1 MGEERGGGKKM
12 EYLRVY
18 TRQAKEVLEE
28 LERTGVYR
36 VKEEYIRKKNDDIS
50 DCYLKLY
57 SWFTSR

>member
-28 LERTGVYR
+28 LERTGF
-36 VKEEYIRKKNDDIS
+36 IG
-50 DCYLKLY
+50 
-57 SWFTSR
+57 